1 VKWQGESTHERRDP
15 DKRNAKRTRS
25 RTKTEILIVEDEFVN
40 REILIA
46 ILAAI
51 AEMK

>member
-1 VKWQGESTHERRDP
+1 MNVAIPINEMQ
-15 DKRNAKRTRS
+15 KRARS